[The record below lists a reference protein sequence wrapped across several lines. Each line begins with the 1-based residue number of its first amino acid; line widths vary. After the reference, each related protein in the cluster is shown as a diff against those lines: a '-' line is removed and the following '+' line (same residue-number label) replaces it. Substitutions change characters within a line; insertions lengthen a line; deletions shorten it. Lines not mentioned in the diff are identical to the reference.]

1 MRWCRGLG
9 HGNPLAGLTDAPDNL
24 PHSGSAKTVKVE
36 LSVEPLWGKSL
47 AEADKVGNAS
57 ETRGSTFVIV
67 ALVLATAALLQPFL
81 AWAVNPQ
88 WAVGLAATMAAEL
101 VTGRE
106 TAIPLALD
114 RGVPPAWIATTS
126 ILQNLAMAA
135 LVVPLV
141 LAAIR
146 RAEHHAGFSGRLLR
160 RLHAAAE
167 AQRHKAGSA
176 WGIFLFML
184 VPFLANGPIIA
195 GVLGRLIGIDAGR
208 LALAIVAAVI
218 LTATSW
224 SFAHSALTDVLARVN
239 PRLARVPAM
248 LALIVAA
255 WTVARL
261 AWSLRTRGPA

>member
-1 MRWCRGLG
+1 LEAED
-9 HGNPLAGLTDAPDNL
+9 AGTP
-24 PHSGSAKTVKVE
+24 T
-36 LSVEPLWGKSL
+36 
-47 AEADKVGNAS
+47 
-57 ETRGSTFVIV
+57 ETRRSTFVIV
-67 ALVLATAALLQPFL
+67 ALVLAMAALLQPLL

-88 WAVGLAATMAAEL
+88 WAIGLAATMAAEL

-114 RGVPPAWIATTS
+114 RGVPPAWIAITS

-135 LVVPLV
+135 LVVPV
-141 LAAIR
+141 IMAAIR
-146 RAEHHAGFSGRLLR
+146 QTERRGGVFGRLLR
-160 RLHAAAE
+160 QIHDATESR
-167 AQRHKAGSA
+167 RHKDRGA

-195 GVLGRLIGIDAGR
+195 GVLGRLIGIDARR

-218 LTATSW
+218 LTATAW
-224 SFAHSALTDVLARVN
+224 SFAHAALAHALASVD

-255 WTVARL
+255 WAVVRL
-261 AWSLRTRGPA
+261 AWSLRKKPED